1 MSPAA
6 ISCCSASLTQYKQQK
21 QPTTQNKKVDMS
33 KSKKKNTKV
42 RDMNPKKD
50 AKGGGGGGKP
60 SPQGGGTSPLGG
72 GGTSGPSGGTKPTY
86 T

>member
-1 MSPAA
+1 
-6 ISCCSASLTQYKQQK
+6 
-21 QPTTQNKKVDMS
+21 MS

-50 AKGGGGGGKP
+50 AKGGGGGKP

-72 GGTSGPSGGTKPTY
+72 GGTSGPSGGTNPTY
-86 T
+86 N

>member
-1 MSPAA
+1 MLPAA
-6 ISCCSASLTQYKQQK
+6 INCCSASLTQSKQQK

-42 RDMNPKKD
+42 RDMHPKKD
-50 AKGGGGGGKP
+50 AKGGGPGKP
-60 SPQGGGTSPLGG
+60 SPQTGGTSPLGG
-72 GGTSGPSGGTKPTY
+72 GGTSGPSSLKPTY